1 MIINKK
7 NIINKKK
14 RIKELVF
21 NIINLQTYMY
31 MKKYVFLAASALAL
45 ASCTS
50 DDFLG
55 DTQGNVQS
63 NTSAINFD
71 GGTGKITR
79 ASTLTGDKAAGAL
92 NNNYVVFGYKTAQD
106 NSTTTTVFDHYTIN
120 WNNQAGK
127 TESNTCGWEYVGQKA
142 NSLSKLPGDKDQTI
156 KYWDYS
162 ASQYDFVAFSFGKAI
177 QGEGDGKVKATAVT
191 TTPKLSYTLTGA
203 VNDLAKC
210 FIADRITAKSTV
222 ENKKNNLLVAYKD
235 NVQFNFRSLS
245 TKVTMGIYETVP
257 GYSVKDV
264 VFYSDKDT
272 KLNGENNKPTLY
284 AAKATIPSGKGTITV
299 TFPETDNT
307 KTDYNKAHVNFE
319 VASGE
324 TNSSSITFRDLSTD
338 TRESNETGTAYIGRD
353 ITKISTPK
361 KDDGT
366 TKDYNVVIPAEVG
379 DLTLKVDYTLESID
393 GSGET
398 IKVTGATAVVPGKY
412 TNWEPNYAYTYIFKI
427 SDKTNGSTGGENDPA
442 GLYPIKFD
450 AIVTETE
457 TGKQE
462 TITTVDKK
470 SITTYAKGEINNEY
484 KTNDNIYVSVNNTT
498 ALHIKKGE
506 DDTTPTN
513 VKLYTATGIGSYEK
527 NITEATVALCLS
539 KGTNTAT
546 TGEKVL
552 SVDDDNKLTVTPAT
566 GLTIATQIEAADAVD
581 GNAINGN
588 FAKFKPTT
596 PGTYVFE
603 FTDTDTNKYYKVIIV
618 K

>member
-1 MIINKK
+1 
-7 NIINKKK
+7 
-14 RIKELVF
+14 
-21 NIINLQTYMY
+21 
-31 MKKYVFLAASALAL
+31 MKKYIFLAASALTL

-55 DTQGNVQS
+55 DTPGNVQS

-79 ASTLTGDKAAGAL
+79 ATLEGDKAAKAL
-92 NNNYVVFGYKTAQD
+92 NNNYVVYGYKTAQD
-106 NSTTTTVFDHYTIN
+106 NSTTTVFDHYTIH

-142 NSLSKLPGDKDQTI
+142 NPLSNLPGDKDQTI

-162 ASQYDFVAFSFGKAI
+162 ASQYDFVAFSFGEAN
-177 QGEGDGKVKATAVT
+177 QGEGKVKATAVT
-191 TTPKLSYTLTGA
+191 TDPKLSYTLTGA
-203 VNDLAKC
+203 VDELEKC

-222 ENKKNNLLVAYKD
+222 TKKNNLLVNYKD

-245 TKVTMGIYETVP
+245 TKVTMGIYETIP

-264 VFYSDKDT
+264 KFYSSDNN
-272 KLNGENNKPTLY
+272 KLDDAQNKPTLY
-284 AAKATIPSGKGTITV
+284 AKDKNIPAGNGTITV
-299 TFPETDNT
+299 NFPTTAETE
-307 KTDYNKAHVNFE
+307 TDYNKAHVKFKE
-319 VASGE
+319 AEGSE
-324 TNSSSITFRDLSTD
+324 NSSFIQFETLSTVNKEKNEQ
-338 TRESNETGTAYIGRD
+338 TESGFIGRD
-353 ITKISTPK
+353 ITTFSTPK
-361 KDDGT
+361 DGNN
-366 TKDYNVVIPAEVG
+366 KKYEVVIPAEVG

-427 SDKTNGSTGGENDPA
+427 SDKTNGSTGGSTA
-442 GLYPIKFD
+442 GLYPITFD

-462 TITTVDKK
+462 TITTVADN
-470 SITTYAKGEINNEY
+470 SITTYAKGEIQNEY
-484 KTNDNIYVSVNNTT
+484 KTKDNIYVSVNNTT
-498 ALHIKKGE
+498 DLHINSGNEE
-506 DDTTPTN
+506 DKTPTN
-513 VKLYTATGIGSYEK
+513 VKLYTATGTGSYEK

-539 KGTNTAT
+539 KGTPTAT
-546 TGEKVL
+546 TDERVL
-552 SVDDDNKLTVTPAT
+552 SVDDNNKLIVTPAN
-566 GLTIATQIEAADAVD
+566 GLKIVQEIAADDAVD
-581 GNAINGN
+581 GNAIKGN
-588 FAKFKPTT
+588 FAKFTPST

-603 FTDTDTNKYYKVIIV
+603 FTDTKNKNTKYYKVIIV

>member
-1 MIINKK
+1 
-7 NIINKKK
+7 
-14 RIKELVF
+14 
-21 NIINLQTYMY
+21 MY
-31 MKKYVFLAASALAL
+31 MKKYIFLAASALSL

-50 DDFLG
+50 EDFLG
-55 DTQGNVQS
+55 NTPGNVQS

-127 TESNTCGWEYVGQKA
+127 TESNTCGWEYVGQTA

-210 FIADRITAKSTV
+210 FIADRITAKATTTG
-222 ENKKNNLLVAYKD
+222 KDNLLVQYQKD
-235 NVQFNFRSLS
+235 VQFNFRSLS
-245 TKVTMGIYETVP
+245 TKVTMGIYETIP

-264 VFYSDKDT
+264 KFYSADNT
-272 KLNGENNKPTLY
+272 KATDNKPTLY
-284 AAKATIPSGKGTITV
+284 AANATIPSGKGTISV
-299 TFPETDNT
+299 TFPTTDKGN
-307 KTDYNKAHVNFE
+307 TDYNKAHVEFR
-319 VASGE
+319 AATGSD
-324 TNSSSITFRDLSTD
+324 NSSSIQFGNLSTVEKEKEEKG
-338 TRESNETGTAYIGRD
+338 TTGFIGRD
-353 ITKISTPK
+353 ITTFSTPK
-361 KDDGT
+361 DGT
-366 TKDYNVVIPAEVG
+366 NKKYEVVIPAKVG
-379 DLTLKVDYTLESID
+379 ALTLKVDYTLESID
-393 GSGET
+393 GSGEE
-398 IKVTGATAVVPGKY
+398 IKVTGATAVVPEKY

-427 SDKTNGSTGGENDPA
+427 SDKTNGSTGTPGTNPA
-442 GLYPIKFD
+442 GLYPITFD

-462 TITTVDKK
+462 TITTVADN
-470 SITTYAKGEINNEY
+470 SITTYAKGAINEEY
-484 KTNDNIYVSVNNTT
+484 KKDANIYVSVNNTT
-498 ALHIKKGE
+498 ALHIKNGE
-506 DDTTPTN
+506 GDTTPTN
-513 VKLYTATGIGSYEK
+513 VKLFTATGTGSYEK

-539 KGTNTAT
+539 KGTETGT
-546 TGEKVL
+546 TEGEKKL
-552 SVDDDNKLTVTPAT
+552 SNGTGNDLTVTPAT
-566 GLTIATQIEAADAVD
+566 GLTIVSEIAADDAVD
-581 GNAINGN
+581 GNAISGN
-588 FAKFKPTT
+588 FAKFTPST

-603 FTDTDTNKYYKVIIV
+603 FTDTDKKYYKVIIV

>member
-1 MIINKK
+1 
-7 NIINKKK
+7 
-14 RIKELVF
+14 
-21 NIINLQTYMY
+21 MY
-31 MKKYVFLAASALAL
+31 MKKYIFLAASALTL

-79 ASTLTGDKAAGAL
+79 TTQAGPDAAKTLG
-92 NNNYVVFGYKTAQD
+92 NSYIVFGYKTAQD
-106 NSTTTTVFDHYTIN
+106 KSTTTVFDHYTIN

-162 ASQYDFVAFSFGKAI
+162 ASQYDFVAFSFGEAI
-177 QGEGDGKVKATAVT
+177 QGEEDGKVKATAVT

-210 FIADRITAKSTV
+210 FIADRITAKSTDDK
-222 ENKKNNLLVAYKD
+222 KKNNLLVAYKD

-398 IKVTGATAVVPGKY
+398 IKVTGATAVVPEKY
-412 TNWEPNYAYTYIFKI
+412 TNWEPNFAYTYIFKI
-427 SDKTNGSTGGENDPA
+427 SDKTNGSTGGSTDPA
-442 GLYPIKFD
+442 GLYPITFD

-484 KTNDNIYVSVNNTT
+484 KTKDNIYVSVAGKTLTIDDAETT
-498 ALHIKKGE
+498 N
-506 DDTTPTN
+506 TN
-513 VKLYTATGIGSYEK
+513 VKLYTATATGTQT
-527 NITEATVALCLS
+527 ITEATVAHCLKS
-539 KGTNTAT
+539 GEDIVGGGKKLTNGDTN
-546 TGEKVL
+546 V
-552 SVDDDNKLTVTPAT
+552 LTVTPAT
-566 GLTIATQIEAADAVD
+566 TTLSIVDKIEAKDAVD
-581 GNAINGN
+581 GNEISGN
-588 FAKFKPTT
+588 FARFT
-596 PGTYVFE
+596 PENAGTYVFE
-603 FTDTDTNKYYKVIIV
+603 FTDNDNNKYYKVIIV